1 MEKKRDSG
9 IELLRILA
17 IFMVIGVHIF
27 LYGKYFDRACEYKG
41 IVASSAHFLKL
52 FFRPAV
58 NLFVIITGYFMVHS
72 SFDLKKSYRRL
83 LPIYGVIFFYSIM
96 GGIFALAVSPASKNN
111 LPDSVIAW
119 KMLFPLTSQQWY
131 FLTDY
136 FLMCLFAPFLNII
149 LQKINKKEY
158 QAFIAITTFIMV
170 VWPTLYSLKP
180 FCDIF
185 SGYGHNV
192 LASGKNVF
200 SFLYIYS
207 LGGYVGLYGIK
218 RERPRLTYL
227 FLAIFFVFLNYA
239 LWMYFGKD
247 YDIVGLNYSNPM
259 IVLTTVFILL
269 FFKDLHF
276 YCKAINVLGST
287 TIGIY
292 AFHESAYMR
301 NFIWRRISFEKVDCS
316 HLGTNIIW
324 ILLIM
329 LLIFSVGAVIEL
341 VRKQAFLLAGGFF
354 QKIAAKKE
362 N

>member
-17 IFMVIGVHIF
+17 MLMVIGVHIF
-27 LYGKYFDRACEYKG
+27 LYGKYFDRAIEYKG

-58 NLFVIITGYFMVHS
+58 NIFVIITGYFMVHA

-83 LPIYGVIFFYSIM
+83 LSIYLAIFFYSVVIGM
-96 GGIFALAVSPASKNN
+96 FVLTLSPSYKNN
-111 LPDSVIAW
+111 MSDFVIVW

-149 LQKINKKEY
+149 LQKMEKKEY
-158 QAFIAITTFIMV
+158 QVFIALTTFIMV
-170 VWPTLYSLKP
+170 IWPTLYSLKP
-180 FCDIF
+180 FCEIF

-200 SFLYIYS
+200 SFLYIYA
-207 LGGYVGLYGIK
+207 LGGYVRLYEKERK
-218 RERPRLTYL
+218 RPKFIYL
-227 FLAIFFVFLNYA
+227 FFAIFCVFINYVV
-239 LWMYFGKD
+239 WMNIGAD
-247 YDIVGLNYSNPM
+247 YDVVGVNYSNPL
-259 IVLTTVFILL
+259 IVLSTVFSLL

-276 YCKAINVLGST
+276 YCKMVNVLAST

-292 AFHESAYMR
+292 AIHESCFIR
-301 NFIWRRISFEKVDCS
+301 NFIWQRINFEKMDCS
-316 HLGTNIIW
+316 NLGINLFWIIF
-324 ILLIM
+324 IM
-329 LLIFSVGAVIEL
+329 LLIFLVGAAIEL
-341 VRKQAFLLAGGFF
+341 IRKQIFLAVGKAF
-354 QKIAAKKE
+354 QRMRV
-362 N
+362 